1 MDKAQDMFVPDTV
14 GELIDFLQ
22 KYPRDYKLGVYYK
35 DTEDSSDWNVEAYH
49 MKVQALEYY
58 RGLELTL
65 R

>member
-22 KYPRDYKLGVYYK
+22 KYPRDYKLGVYYN
-35 DTEDSSDWNVEAYH
+35 DAGDRPDWEVEAYH
-49 MKVQALEYY
+49 MKVQELEDY

-65 R
+65 S